1 MNSGGV
7 FKVHLTYLFSL
18 QVDPDARV
26 IDYVSFQDWELEE
39 EDRLLVVL
47 GCLGSLVII
56 QILCIGES

>member
-1 MNSGGV
+1 MVES
-7 FKVHLTYLFSL
+7 FLFSL

-26 IDYVSFQDWELEE
+26 IDYVSFWELEE

-56 QILCIGES
+56 QILCVGES